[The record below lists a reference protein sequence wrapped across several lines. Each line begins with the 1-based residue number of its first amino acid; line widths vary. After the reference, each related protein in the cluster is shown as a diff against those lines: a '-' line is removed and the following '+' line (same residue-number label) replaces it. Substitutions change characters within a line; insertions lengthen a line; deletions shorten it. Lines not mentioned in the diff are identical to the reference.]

1 MGGHHLKV
9 LCEDQTGIVYLD
21 MSYDRVW
28 LHCKPKTELTLSV
41 LKHYLNVFAQVRHEL
56 KNKGITEVYSFY
68 DSDQIRRWNYFMG
81 FKETNEILN
90 ETWPIMKME
99 IKS

>member
-1 MGGHHLKV
+1 MGEHHLKV

-28 LHCKPKTELTLSV
+28 LHCKPKVALTLSV
-41 LKHYLNVFAQVRHEL
+41 LKHYLDVFAEVQYEL

-68 DSDQIRRWNYFMG
+68 DSDRIRRWNYFMG

-90 ETWPIMKME
+90 GTWPIMKME